1 MKEIRSHGFILNN
14 TYKIIAIDVNIH
26 TKEWPSNAPEEVVED
41 DTENGMTAANHN
53 ELRLNQSSE
62 TIEIEAPQKSSM

>member
-14 TYKIIAIDVNIH
+14 TYKIIAIDVIIH

-41 DTENGMTAANHN
+41 DTENVMTAANHN

-62 TIEIEAPQKSSM
+62 TIEIEAPQKASM

>member
-14 TYKIIAIDVNIH
+14 TYKIIAIDVIIH